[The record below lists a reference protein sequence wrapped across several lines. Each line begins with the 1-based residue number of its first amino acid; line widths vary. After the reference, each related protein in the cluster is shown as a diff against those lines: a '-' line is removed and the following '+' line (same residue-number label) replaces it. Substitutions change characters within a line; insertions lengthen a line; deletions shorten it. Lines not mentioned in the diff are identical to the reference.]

1 MNRYAKPSR
10 RRSPR
15 SAIPEDSEHHDRWLV
30 SYADFIT
37 LLFAFFVVMYS
48 ISSINEG
55 KYRVLAESIGTAFS
69 KHEPVALLAREPIQ
83 IGDTPPRVL
92 QPIALDPSA
101 LAREDQAIAEAFRQ
115 ERETLRQVSEQFT
128 ETLDSFIEQR
138 LVEVKRTDYWLELEM
153 KSGLLFESGKA
164 ELSPDAL
171 PVLRKIAEII
181 RETPNVLH
189 VEGHTDNIPIRTVEF
204 ASNWELSA
212 ARAASVVR
220 EFIASGIAPE
230 RLAAVGYG
238 EYHPVADN
246 RFEEGRFKNRRV
258 VLVLMSQALAR
269 YPLNAGERGQLRQT
283 TPALD
288 ERFVGNGRP

>member
-10 RRSPR
+10 RR
-15 SAIPEDSEHHDRWLV
+15 ATPEDSEHHERWLV

-69 KHEPVALLAREPIQ
+69 KHEPAVLLAREPIQ

-92 QPIALDPSA
+92 QPITLDPSA
-101 LAREDQAIAEAFRQ
+101 LAHEDRAIAEAFRQ
-115 ERETLRQVSEQFT
+115 ERETLRHVSEQFS
-128 ETLDSFIEQR
+128 ETLDRYIEQR

-164 ELSPDAL
+164 ELSPEAL
-171 PVLRKIAEII
+171 PVLHKIAEII
-181 RETPNVLH
+181 RETPNVLY

-220 EFIASGIAPE
+220 EFIAAGIAPE

-269 YPLNAGERGQLRQT
+269 YPFQQHERGNAPQQT
-283 TPALD
+283 SATLDQQPA
-288 ERFVGNGRP
+288 EQVQP